1 MLFFLFRLVPENL
14 SLAKN
19 FSLTKSTKS
28 RKGQFSKIVSCDWL
42 ISVHLAIFFFFF
54 QDSFV
59 VIVFMIYS
67 CIAL

>member
-1 MLFFLFRLVPENL
+1 MLFFLFRLLPENL

-42 ISVHLAIFFFFF
+42 ISVHLAIFFF
-54 QDSFV
+54 QDSFF
-59 VIVFMIYS
+59 VIAFMIYS